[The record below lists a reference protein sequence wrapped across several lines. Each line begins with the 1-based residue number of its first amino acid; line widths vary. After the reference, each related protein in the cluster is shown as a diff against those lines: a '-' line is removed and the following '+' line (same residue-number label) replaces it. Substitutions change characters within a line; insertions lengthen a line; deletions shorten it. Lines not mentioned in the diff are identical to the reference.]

1 MNVPESKTYTRDEVF
16 IHGAKPIIEAIT
28 VLERQNNYR
37 LDCARWDA
45 EKVMTEFIFVVEDYF
60 GVGGDAYYGVNVD
73 ELFREAELY
82 ATA

>member
-1 MNVPESKTYTRDEVF
+1 MKVPESKTYTRDEVF
-16 IHGAKPIIEAIT
+16 IHGAKHILDAIT

-60 GVGGDAYYGVNVD
+60 GDGGVAYYGVNVV

>member
-1 MNVPESKTYTRDEVF
+1 MKVPESKTYTRDEVF
-16 IHGAKPIIEAIT
+16 IHGAKHILDAIT

-45 EKVMTEFIFVVEDYF
+45 EKVMTEFIFVVENYF
-60 GVGGDAYYGVNVD
+60 GVGGDAYYGVSVV